1 MKKLEVRLIN
11 SSLNVEDD
19 SLVVEGLVN
28 ETEKWSHVLGV
39 RKKFRERIC
48 RGAFAKAIDAN
59 PRIDFYVNMMQTSF

>member
-11 SSLNVEDD
+11 SALNVEDE

-39 RKKFRERIC
+39 RKKFRC
-48 RGAFAKAIDAN
+48 
-59 PRIDFYVNMMQTSF
+59 